1 MNLATALS
9 GEPDAGFNLRSG
21 TAKPDLTSTLKI
33 RFMNESD
40 YKIVR
45 LTNISNFDFTGELGA
60 RFGGRDFFVPAGGSL
75 LCPLTV
81 GDHLATHLA
90 RQILIQ
96 KAPVRDA
103 NETDGK
109 GSDRPLWDDA
119 KIAELK
125 SKILAEVYEEEK
137 QRPLTEAE
145 RMAQKVADLNK
156 VVPPEEPK
164 APEGGNADASGIVP
178 ADDSPSSQIV
188 YKDKAQVIE
197 ELKKK
202 GVTFDARASKDKL
215 EELLKV

>member
-1 MNLATALS
+1 MQ
-9 GEPDAGFNLRSG
+9 
-21 TAKPDLTSTLKI
+21 
-33 RFMNESD
+33 ESD

-45 LTNISNFDFTGELGA
+45 FTNISNFDFTGELGA

-96 KAPVRDA
+96 KAPIRDA
-103 NETDGK
+103 NQVDGK

-119 KIAELK
+119 KLAELK
-125 SKILAEVYEEEK
+125 TKILAEVYEEEK
-137 QRPLTEAE
+137 KRPLTEAE
-145 RMAQKVADLNK
+145 RMAQKVDELNR
-156 VVPPEEPK
+156 VVPPENTEVKDP
-164 APEGGNADASGIVP
+164 GGNTDASGIVP
-178 ADDSPSSQIV
+178 ADDSSSSTIV
-188 YKDKAQVIE
+188 YKDKAQVID